1 MTKQTKGI
9 TLIALVITIIV
20 LLILAGVTI
29 VTLTGDNG
37 LLQKTNEAKNT
48 TIEAEG
54 LERIKLAVMTSH
66 DRNGIDTTSLA
77 KNLSQINN
85 LTDLNNKAIEESTEI
100 TLPKIIKLNN
110 TTYEINADGEV
121 YKYYNTDG
129 LLLLLDGINNTRN
142 GHSTTTTTWEDLSG
156 NNNDFTKLDSASNA
170 LWSDNS
176 YVGDA
181 TNRTLVLNKAIL
193 ENSNE
198 CTVEVCY
205 DIPKFNNNYIWIFQS
220 RQKVNPANGFQF
232 NVSPNNREICLWT
245 GKNNSNYH
253 SLSNFKN
260 LTDLGKRTEA
270 FSVGSNN
277 IIFSDDLQFYNEDI
291 EEGIINSVMQRD
303 FYSIGSAYPWS
314 GTNYSFKGNIY
325 SIRVYNRKLSEDE
338 LKNNYE
344 IDRSRFN
351 MD

>member
-20 LLILAGVTI
+20 LMILAGVTV

-37 LLQKTNEAKNT
+37 LLQKANEAKNT

-54 LERIKLAVMTSH
+54 LERIKLAVMASH
-66 DRNGIDTTSLA
+66 DKNGIDTTSLA

-85 LTDLNNKAIEESTEI
+85 LTDTNNKAIEENTEI
-100 TLPKIIKLNN
+100 TLPKVIKLNN
-110 TTYEINADGEV
+110 TTYEINTDGEV

-129 LLLLLDGINNTRN
+129 LILLLDGINNTRN

-205 DIPKFNNNYIWIFQS
+205 DVPKLKDYYWVFQS
-220 RQKVNPANGFQF
+220 RQSNQRPNGFQF
-232 NVSPNNREICLWT
+232 GVSSSSRNIGLF
-245 GKNNSNYH
+245 GNNSTSN
-253 SLSNFKN
+253 SLSIFNTV
-260 LTDLGKRTEA
+260 TDIGKRTMA
-270 FSVGSNN
+270 FSLDSNKVIFSNN
-277 IIFSDDLQFYNEDI
+277 
-291 EEGIINSVMQRD
+291 GIIYIDDIKEGVFDLLTPRNC
-303 FYSIGSAYPWS
+303 YSIGSMYPWNVAS
-314 GTNYSFKGNIY
+314 ARYI
-325 SIRVYNRKLSEDE
+325 
-338 LKNNYE
+338 
-344 IDRSRFN
+344 
-351 MD
+351 

>member
-1 MTKQTKGI
+1 MT
-9 TLIALVITIIV
+9 V
-20 LLILAGVTI
+20 

-37 LLQKTNEAKNT
+37 LLQKANEAKNT

-54 LERIKLAVMTSH
+54 LEKIKLAVMASH

-77 KNLSQINN
+77 RNLSQINN

-156 NNNDFTKLDSASNA
+156 NNNDFTKLDSALNAIWSN
-170 LWSDNS
+170 NS
-176 YVGDA
+176 FVGD
-181 TNRTLVLNKAIL
+181 TKNRTMVLNKAIL
-193 ENSNE
+193 KNSNE

-205 DIPKFNNNYIWIFQS
+205 DIPKLRDYYWVFQN
-220 RQKVNPANGFQF
+220 RQNSNSKGNGFQF
-232 NVSPNNREICLWT
+232 PVSST
-245 GKNNSNYH
+245 GRAIDIYNSKGEHN
-253 SLSNFKN
+253 SLSYI
-260 LTDLGKRTEA
+260 TDLNKKTMA
-270 FSVGSNN
+270 FALDANN
-277 IIFSDDLQFYNEDI
+277 VTFSDNGQFYNEDI